1 MMLTMQEGRDFCH
14 ELVITAVDE
23 VTVKNAAAFNE
34 TVSTDLQQRCPVF
47 FSRGDFFFFRGV
59 EYIRRALHDDSENE
73 KRYFL
78 QQSLSQFQQASD
90 QISEAH
96 ISSICSFYQAQSFHV
111 GVVELMLDRAQK
123 LDPQQQALAVFE
135 SGGQGDEASKA
146 LYDARTKA
154 YNYIFLALKDARSL
168 LQPKVD
174 MSRRVP
180 IADKAV
186 YVKQVFESALQNKDP
201 LFHYKLYYWY
211 INENMM
217 DELLAVDTEFL
228 VPFFSKVV
236 QDEYISLNFL
246 WQYYRGK
253 TQFYKSAICL
263 TRLAEMPNDQI
274 TLEARMKYLAYAR
287 VNCRCGEKETDISN
301 YTRVQ
306 LAERIDTRM
315 NTCRLQIRI
324 QNILK
329 NSGNIDAIAAAKE
342 LDYQLFDD
350 EHKLYSYAERFPQLQ
365 DLFKSI

>member
-1 MMLTMQEGRDFCH
+1 M
-14 ELVITAVDE
+14 
-23 VTVKNAAAFNE
+23 
-34 TVSTDLQQRCPVF
+34 
-47 FSRGDFFFFRGV
+47 
-59 EYIRRALHDDSENE
+59 EYIRRALHEDSENE

-146 LYDARTKA
+146 LYDARTKT

-168 LQPKVD
+168 LQPKID

-186 YVKQVFESALQNKDP
+186 YVKRVFESALQNKDP

-211 INENMM
+211 INENMT

-263 TRLAEMPNDQI
+263 TRLAEMPSDQI

-350 EHKLYSYAERFPQLQ
+350 ERKLYSYAERFPQLQ